1 MTKSTIVLKIEI
13 FSLFAAICLKTR
25 CTNFILFYFF
35 LNHFID
41 LKKDF
46 LKNVTEESVVKA

>member
-46 LKNVTEESVVKA
+46 LKNITEESVVKA